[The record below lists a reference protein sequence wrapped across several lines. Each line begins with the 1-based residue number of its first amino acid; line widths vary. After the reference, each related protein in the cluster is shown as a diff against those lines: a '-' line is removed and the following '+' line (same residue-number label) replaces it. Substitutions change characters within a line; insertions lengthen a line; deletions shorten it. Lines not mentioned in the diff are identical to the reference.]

1 MSFVHLNVHSEF
13 SLVSS
18 TIRIKALVDTA
29 VDKGF
34 PAIAVTDAGNL
45 FAVVKFFRAAIA
57 KGVKPIVGVDFTLQD
72 ECLNQFRLVLLCQN
86 AIGYKNLTHL
96 VSKSYLEGQHAGHPT
111 LRLPWL
117 QDRTEGLIALSGGMA
132 GDIGQALLQE
142 REDIA
147 KECAQ
152 QWLSLFPDRFYM
164 EFQRLG
170 KPGEHIYFERAYQLA
185 QAMGI
190 APVASN
196 DVQFLDAQSF
206 EAHEARVC
214 INQGR
219 LLSDPRRP
227 RQFTAQQ
234 YLRGT
239 EQMQQL
245 FDDMPEALKN
255 SVEIAK
261 RCNLQLQLGK
271 NYLPVFPIPEQ
282 ETLESFFSKQ
292 AQDGLQQRF
301 EQSGISDSDTQSA
314 YQARLQWE
322 LDTIIK
328 MGFPGYFMIVSD
340 FIRWAKAQ
348 RIPVG
353 PGRGSGAGSLVAYAL
368 KITDLDPLQYELLFE
383 RFLNP
388 ERVSLPDFDVDFC
401 MDRRDEVIEYVA
413 DRYGKDRV
421 AQIITYGTMA
431 AKAVVRDVGRVL
443 GHPYGFVDQIA
454 KMIPFEIGITLEKAL
469 AQEERFRERY
479 EQEEDVRN
487 LLDLAM
493 SLEGLA
499 RNAGKHAGG
508 VVISPSVLTD
518 FTPLFCEPDGT
529 NVVTQLDKDDVE
541 AVGLVKFDFLG
552 LRTLTIIDWAIIE
565 INKGLASNGAEPLRI
580 ETIPTDDAATFQLL
594 QECQTTA
601 VFQLESR
608 GMKDLI
614 KRLQPDHFEE
624 IIALVAL
631 FRPGPLRSGMVD
643 DFIDRKHGRAKVDY
657 PHPKLEEILKP
668 TYGVILYQEQVM
680 QIAQVLA
687 GYSLGGADLLR
698 RAMGKKKAE
707 EMAKQRQ
714 VFSDGATGLG
724 VDEAVAQF
732 IFDLMEKFA
741 GYGFNKSHSAAY
753 ALLAYQTAWLKAHFP
768 AAFMAA
774 VLSADM
780 DNTDKVVTLIDECN
794 SMGIDIISP
803 DVNRCDYK
811 FVVADE
817 KTIVYGLGAI
827 KGVGKGAIDSIRQS
841 RGRGFED
848 LFDFCRRIDLKKVNR
863 RTLESL
869 AKAGALDKLGPSRAA
884 VMASLEKAWRGA
896 EQHQDQLASG
906 QQDLFQFDSQLSE
919 RELTAFETG
928 YLTQAQAL
936 RGEKETLGLYLT
948 GHPIEQYVSELKHF
962 ITDRIADLKPTQDQR
977 VIIAGLVVSIRT
989 LASKRGGRMAF
1000 VSLDDRSGRI
1010 ELAVFSEI
1018 FQRYRELINKDRLL
1032 VVQGQV
1038 SVDEYTGGCRMSA
1051 DKLYDLEQA
1060 RAAFAK
1066 HLRVRVQHAD
1076 ASHLIGALKDTMD
1089 AFREGSCPVVI
1100 DYNNKNAR
1108 VMLRLGESWR
1118 VNPTEELLHRL
1129 KKTSLFEDV
1138 SIEY

>member
-1 MSFVHLNVHSEF
+1 
-13 SLVSS
+13 
-18 TIRIKALVDTA
+18 
-29 VDKGF
+29 
-34 PAIAVTDAGNL
+34 
-45 FAVVKFFRAAIA
+45 
-57 KGVKPIVGVDFTLQD
+57 
-72 ECLNQFRLVLLCQN
+72 
-86 AIGYKNLTHL
+86 
-96 VSKSYLEGQHAGHPT
+96 
-111 LRLPWL
+111 
-117 QDRTEGLIALSGGMA
+117 
-132 GDIGQALLQE
+132 
-142 REDIA
+142 
-147 KECAQ
+147 
-152 QWLSLFPDRFYM
+152 
-164 EFQRLG
+164 
-170 KPGEHIYFERAYQLA
+170 
-185 QAMGI
+185 
-190 APVASN
+190 
-196 DVQFLDAQSF
+196 
-206 EAHEARVC
+206 
-214 INQGR
+214 
-219 LLSDPRRP
+219 
-227 RQFTAQQ
+227 
-234 YLRGT
+234 
-239 EQMQQL
+239 
-245 FDDMPEALKN
+245 
-255 SVEIAK
+255 
-261 RCNLQLQLGK
+261 
-271 NYLPVFPIPEQ
+271 
-282 ETLESFFSKQ
+282 
-292 AQDGLQQRF
+292 
-301 EQSGISDSDTQSA
+301 
-314 YQARLQWE
+314 
-322 LDTIIK
+322 
-328 MGFPGYFMIVSD
+328 
-340 FIRWAKAQ
+340 
-348 RIPVG
+348 
-353 PGRGSGAGSLVAYAL
+353 
-368 KITDLDPLQYELLFE
+368 
-383 RFLNP
+383 
-388 ERVSLPDFDVDFC
+388 
-401 MDRRDEVIEYVA
+401 
-413 DRYGKDRV
+413 
-421 AQIITYGTMA
+421 
-431 AKAVVRDVGRVL
+431 
-443 GHPYGFVDQIA
+443 
-454 KMIPFEIGITLEKAL
+454 
-469 AQEERFRERY
+469 
-479 EQEEDVRN
+479 
-487 LLDLAM
+487 
-493 SLEGLA
+493 
-499 RNAGKHAGG
+499 
-508 VVISPSVLTD
+508 
-518 FTPLFCEPDGT
+518 
-529 NVVTQLDKDDVE
+529 
-541 AVGLVKFDFLG
+541 
-552 LRTLTIIDWAIIE
+552 
-565 INKGLASNGAEPLRI
+565 
-580 ETIPTDDAATFQLL
+580 
-594 QECQTTA
+594 
-601 VFQLESR
+601 
-608 GMKDLI
+608 
-614 KRLQPDHFEE
+614 
-624 IIALVAL
+624 
-631 FRPGPLRSGMVD
+631 
-643 DFIDRKHGRAKVDY
+643 
-657 PHPKLEEILKP
+657 
-668 TYGVILYQEQVM
+668 M